1 MVRALAV
8 VLVVAAAVGT
18 VGPAPG
24 AGRSASAAIVLVHAG
39 ASLAALAPI
48 YAMRRPFGLGIRP
61 RQPYS
66 VEISKDAPAHGLEAV
81 LDLPV
86 GTAGS
91 AVPAITARMSDDE
104 IRRTTLDDLVTAP
117 GVVGLR
123 ADAGAYGV
131 PNARVL
137 RDVLQVVR
145 ARGAWF
151 LAAGD
156 DDSGAS
162 AIARELGVPV
172 LVVTDDLDATP
183 TPDAIAAGVRRL
195 ITRARGTG
203 MAIGVAR
210 LETPAPSVIG
220 ALLSEFDRAGVRLVP
235 PSVFLR

>member
-8 VLVVAAAVGT
+8 VLVVAAGMGT
-18 VGPAPG
+18 VAPAPG
-24 AGRSASAAIVLVHAG
+24 AGLPPAAAIVLVHAG

-91 AVPAITARMSDDE
+91 AGPQITGRMSDDE
-104 IRRTTLDDLVTAP
+104 IRRATLDDLVTAP
-117 GVVGLR
+117 GVVGIR
-123 ADAGAYGV
+123 ADTGADGV
-131 PNARVL
+131 KDGRVM
-137 RDVLQVVR
+137 RDLLQVAR

-151 LAAGD
+151 LAAGAD
-156 DDSGAS
+156 DAGAS
-162 AIARELGVPV
+162 AIARALGVPV
-172 LVVTDDLDATP
+172 LVATDELDATA
-183 TPDAIAAGVRRL
+183 TPDAITASVRAL
-195 ITRARGTG
+195 IRRARATG

-210 LETPAPSVIG
+210 LETPAPGVIR

-235 PSVFLR
+235 PSAFLR

>member
-8 VLVVAAAVGT
+8 VLVVAAGVGAVA
-18 VGPAPG
+18 PAPG
-24 AGRSASAAIVLVHAG
+24 ADPSPSAAIVLVHAG

-86 GTAGS
+86 GTADP
-91 AVPAITARMSDDE
+91 AVPTITGRMSDDE
-104 IRRTTLDDLVTAP
+104 IRRATFDDLVTAP
-117 GVVGLR
+117 GVVGVR
-123 ADAGAYGV
+123 ADVGANGV
-131 PNARVL
+131 HDARVL
-137 RDVLQVVR
+137 RDLLQVAR

-151 LAAGD
+151 LASEKD
-156 DDSGAS
+156 DAGAS
-162 AIARELGVPV
+162 AIARALDVPV
-172 LVVTDDLDATP
+172 LVATDDLDATA
-183 TPDAIAAGVRRL
+183 TPDAIAARVRAL
-195 ITRARGTG
+195 IRRARASG

-210 LETPAPSVIG
+210 LETPAPGVIR

-235 PSVFLR
+235 PSAFLR